1 MKKIMEKVNEFFD
14 EYYKSFAE
22 KFYDRSVFSRS
33 YTQRKTADLAGSA
46 VFILSVSIFHKLH
59 LNDLLQASRLVIHP
73 GFHAANIVRLYATV
87 TNVTAVVV
95 LHPDQ
100 TLLKII
106 VLRAVMGVSVEQN
119 GAATHVLPTK
129 DRVMT

>member
-1 MKKIMEKVNEFFD
+1 MTSITRASLR
-14 EYYKSFAE
+14 SFKQLSILYFMIE
-22 KFYDRSVFSRS
+22 VCFSRS

-129 DRVMT
+129 DRVMA

>member
-1 MKKIMEKVNEFFD
+1 MIEVC
-14 EYYKSFAE
+14 
-22 KFYDRSVFSRS
+22 FSRS

-87 TNVTAVVV
+87 TNVTAAVV

-100 TLLKII
+100 TLLKIS

-129 DRVMT
+129 DRVMA